1 MHAKLEH
8 LGRTYTANLDKPLD
22 LSMPLDT
29 NPNRTS
35 AWGVA
40 PPAFEPVRMGDW
52 VGAVKAG
59 APVNFFN
66 VHFNPHGNGT
76 HTESVG
82 HIAPEQHP
90 VNQLVKK
97 FFFLAEVITVQP
109 EPVGPDHVIT
119 LSSLQKAWKD
129 LSVEALAIRH
139 LPNSSNKLTTAY
151 TGTNPTYMSQ
161 EAAAFIRQAGV
172 EHLLIDLPSVD
183 REEDGGA
190 LAAHHAFWD
199 YPNAPRYN
207 ATISELIFV
216 PDHIK
221 DGKYLLN
228 LQIAPFELDA
238 APSRPV
244 LFALEEKR

>member
-29 NPNRTS
+29 NPKRTT
-35 AWGVA
+35 AWGVN
-40 PPAFEPVRMGDW
+40 PATFEPVRMGNW
-52 VGAVKAG
+52 VGAVKSG

-66 VHFNPHGNGT
+66 VLFNPHGNGT

-82 HIAPEQHP
+82 HIAPEQYP

-97 FFFLAEVITVQP
+97 YFYLAEVITVQP
-109 EPVGPDHVIT
+109 ERVGTDHVIT
-119 LSSLQKAWKD
+119 LSVLQKAWKD
-129 LSVEALAIRH
+129 LSVEALVIRH
-139 LPNSSNKLTTAY
+139 LPNSSSKLTTSY
-151 TGTNPTYMSQ
+151 TGTNPTYLSE
-161 EAAAFIRQAGV
+161 EAAAFIREAGV
-172 EHLLIDLPSVD
+172 DHLLIDLPSVD

-190 LAAHHAFWD
+190 LAAHHAFWN
-199 YPNAPRYN
+199 YPQATRFQ
-207 ATISELIFV
+207 ATISELIYV
-216 PDHIK
+216 PDNIK